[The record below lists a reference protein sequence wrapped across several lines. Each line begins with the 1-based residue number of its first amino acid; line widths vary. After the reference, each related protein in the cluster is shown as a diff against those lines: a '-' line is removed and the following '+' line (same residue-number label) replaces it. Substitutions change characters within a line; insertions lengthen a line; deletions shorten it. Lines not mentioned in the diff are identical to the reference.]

1 MNTPSAHTF
10 PKAQGLY
17 NPAHEHDACGI
28 GFVADIK
35 GRPSFKIV
43 QQALKVLHNLDH
55 RGATGAE
62 VNTGDG
68 AGILMQ
74 LPHSF
79 LKRSCEGLGIH
90 LPEPGDYGVGMVFL
104 PGKRADR
111 LPCEKIVESIV
122 EEEGLKVM
130 GWRKV
135 PTDNSSLGETAI
147 ASEPAVRQIFI
158 ERPAELRTEL
168 DFERKLFVIRRR
180 AAFAVSEADL
190 SEKQKEAF
198 YINSLSSRT
207 IIYKGMLTPSQ
218 LDKFFPELQNSS
230 VQTSIALV
238 HSRFSTNTFPSWKL
252 AHPYRHIIH
261 NGEINTVRGNQNWM
275 HARGSQFKSGLFGDD
290 LQKLLP
296 IVQEEGSDSSKFD
309 NCLEFLRL
317 SGRSMPH
324 AMMMM
329 LPEPWER
336 HEDMDEE
343 KKAFYQYHSCM
354 MEPWDGPASI
364 AFTDGKVVGATLD
377 RNGLRPSRYYVT
389 RDDMIVLASEVGVL
403 DIPADEVLYKERLQP
418 GRMLLIDTEEKRII
432 SDEEIKRSLV
442 REHPYQ
448 QWLKD
453 NLVDFSELTH
463 DLEYK
468 TPEELEHHRIVQ
480 RQKVFGYTYEDLK
493 VNVGPMAEKS
503 LQPVGAMGN
512 DAPIAVLSNKP
523 QLLYNYFKQ
532 LFAQVTN
539 PPIDPIRE
547 ELITSTET
555 YLGAQGNILDPTPE
569 RCRQIMLPSPILTT
583 EEFDKL
589 KHLGNAHFTHKEL
602 PMLFEVEAGAEG
614 LEKSLDELFA
624 SADKAI
630 SEGANIIILSDRA
643 FDKYHAP
650 IPALLAVSGLHHHLI
665 RRGTRTEVSIVLESG
680 EPREVHHFCT
690 LLGFGLDAVN
700 PYMAYESLYDMI
712 EQGLISELTYK
723 QAVKGYNKAVV
734 KGIVKV
740 MSKMGISTIKSYRG
754 AQIFEALGISKGVME
769 KYFTWADSRLEGITL
784 NEIAKEAE
792 MRHERAFP
800 KVRVKGDVLDEGGQY
815 KWRRGGEYHMYN
827 PKTVHTLQF
836 ATRSGD
842 YKLYKDYARMLDEQD
857 DPAPTLRHLLEFRF
871 SSSPV
876 PLEEVE
882 SVESI
887 CKRFKSGAMSYGS
900 ISGEAHEALAI
911 AMNRIG
917 GKSNSGEGGEDD
929 RRYTPD
935 PNGDSRSSATKQA
948 ASGRFGVTSKYLN
961 EAKELQIKMA
971 QGAKPGE
978 GGELPGRK
986 VYPWIAK
993 VRYSTPGVGLIS
1005 PPPHHDI
1012 YSIEDLA
1019 QLIHDLKNANDRADI
1034 NVKLVSLVGIGTIA
1048 AGVSKGKADKILVSG
1063 HDGGTGASPQTSIKH
1078 AGLPWEIGLAEV
1090 HQTLVLN
1097 NLRSRVRL
1105 ETDGQIKTGRDVVL
1119 AALLGGEEFGF
1130 GTSALITLGCI
1141 MMRVCH
1147 LDTCPVGVASQNPD
1161 LRHKFTGDPEYMVN
1175 FMKFIA
1181 QDVREHMAR
1190 LGFRTV
1196 DEMIG
1201 RADRLK
1207 QRKTD
1212 HWKAKLLD
1220 LSPLLYKPSAPA
1232 HVGVRK
1238 LMEQSHG
1245 LENSMDV
1252 QSLLDICA
1260 PALENGQKVTASLPI
1275 KNTNRVVG
1283 TLLGSELT
1291 RRYGEQGL
1299 PEDTIKLNMRG
1310 SAGQSFGAFLTK
1322 GITLELE
1329 GDANDYVGK
1338 GLSGGKLIM
1347 YPDRE
1352 ARFKPEDNIIIGNV
1366 AMYGATGGEAYIRGK
1381 AGERF
1386 CVRNSG
1392 ARAVV
1397 EAVGDHGCEYMTGG
1411 RVVVLG
1417 STGRNFAAGMSGGI
1431 AYVIDEDNSFAR
1443 RCNPEL
1449 VHLEQLEDHQEIT
1462 EVKTMIRRHADYTD
1476 SNRAWKILAKW
1487 DEMVPQFVKVYPK
1500 DFKKMREAIASAKK
1514 MGLSDDQA
1522 ELQAF
1527 YQNKGDYEKAREV
1540 AEGQQA

>member
-1 MNTPSAHTF
+1 
-10 PKAQGLY
+10 
-17 NPAHEHDACGI
+17 
-28 GFVADIK
+28 
-35 GRPSFKIV
+35 
-43 QQALKVLHNLDH
+43 
-55 RGATGAE
+55 
-62 VNTGDG
+62 
-68 AGILMQ
+68 
-74 LPHSF
+74 
-79 LKRSCEGLGIH
+79 
-90 LPEPGDYGVGMVFL
+90 
-104 PGKRADR
+104 
-111 LPCEKIVESIV
+111 
-122 EEEGLKVM
+122 
-130 GWRKV
+130 
-135 PTDNSSLGETAI
+135 
-147 ASEPAVRQIFI
+147 
-158 ERPAELRTEL
+158 
-168 DFERKLFVIRRR
+168 
-180 AAFAVSEADL
+180 
-190 SEKQKEAF
+190 
-198 YINSLSSRT
+198 
-207 IIYKGMLTPSQ
+207 
-218 LDKFFPELQNSS
+218 
-230 VQTSIALV
+230 
-238 HSRFSTNTFPSWKL
+238 
-252 AHPYRHIIH
+252 
-261 NGEINTVRGNQNWM
+261 
-275 HARGSQFKSGLFGDD
+275 
-290 LQKLLP
+290 
-296 IVQEEGSDSSKFD
+296 
-309 NCLEFLRL
+309 
-317 SGRSMPH
+317 
-324 AMMMM
+324 
-329 LPEPWER
+329 
-336 HEDMDEE
+336 
-343 KKAFYQYHSCM
+343 
-354 MEPWDGPASI
+354 
-364 AFTDGKVVGATLD
+364 
-377 RNGLRPSRYYVT
+377 NGLRPSRYYVT

-432 SDEEIKRSLV
+432 SDEEIKRELV
-442 REHPYQ
+442 REHPYK
-448 QWLKD
+448 QWLKE
-453 NLVDFSELTH
+453 NLVDFSEVACKLDYTA
-463 DLEYK
+463 
-468 TPEELEHHRIVQ
+468 PQQLEHHLIVQ

-547 ELITSTET
+547 EMVTSTET
-555 YLGAQGNILDPTPE
+555 YLGAQGNILEATPE

-589 KHLGNAHFTHKEL
+589 KRLGNPNFSHQVL
-602 PMLFEVEAGAEG
+602 PMLFEAESGAEG

-624 SADKAI
+624 AADAAI
-630 SEGANIIILSDRA
+630 ESGANIIILSDRA
-643 FDKYHAP
+643 FDKHHAP

-665 RRGTRTEVSIVLESG
+665 RSGTRTEVSIVLESG

-690 LLGFGLDAVN
+690 LLGFGMDAVN

-754 AQIFEALGISKGVME
+754 AQIFEALGIAKSVMD
-769 KYFTWADSRLEGITL
+769 KYFTWADSRLQGITL
-784 NEIAKEAE
+784 KEIAKEAQ

-815 KWRRGGEYHMYN
+815 KWRRDGEYHMYN

-836 ATRSGD
+836 ATKTGD
-842 YKLYKDYARMLDEQD
+842 YQLYKDYARMLDEQD
-857 DPAPTLRHLLEFRF
+857 DPAPTLRHMLEFKF
-871 SSSPV
+871 SQAPV

-900 ISGEAHEALAI
+900 ISSEAHEALAI

-917 GKSNSGEGGEDD
+917 GKSNSGEGGEDTH
-929 RRYTPD
+929 RYTRD

-948 ASGRFGVTSKYLN
+948 ASGRFGVTSQYLN
-961 EAKELQIKMA
+961 EAQELQIKMA

-993 VRYSTPGVGLIS
+993 VRFSTPGVGLIS

-1078 AGLPWEIGLAEV
+1078 AGMPWEIGLAEV

-1119 AALLGGEEFGF
+1119 AALLGAEEYGF

-1181 QDVREHMAR
+1181 QDVREHMAK
-1190 LGFRTV
+1190 LGFRTI

-1201 RADRLK
+1201 RADRLQ
-1207 QRKTD
+1207 QRRTG

-1220 LSPLLYKPSAPA
+1220 LSPLLYRPQAPP

-1238 LMEQSHG
+1238 LIKQNHG

-1260 PALENGQKVTASLPI
+1260 PALENGHLVRASLPI
-1275 KNTNRVVG
+1275 KNTNRVAG
-1283 TLLGSELT
+1283 TLLGSEVT
-1291 RRYGEQGL
+1291 RRYGARGL
-1299 PEDTIKLNMRG
+1299 PEDTIRLNLRG

-1338 GLSGGKLIM
+1338 GLSGGKLIL

-1352 ARFKPEDNIIIGNV
+1352 ARFKPEENIIIGNV
-1366 AMYGATGGEAYIRGK
+1366 AMYGATSGEAYIRGK

-1392 ARAVV
+1392 VRAVV
-1397 EAVGDHGCEYMTGG
+1397 ESVGDHGCEYMTGG

-1417 STGRNFAAGMSGGI
+1417 TTGRNFAAGMSGGI
-1431 AYVIDEDNSFAR
+1431 AYVIDEDNTFAR
-1443 RCNPEL
+1443 RCNQEL
-1449 VHLEQLEDHQEIT
+1449 VHLERLEDHQEIT

-1476 SNRAWKILAKW
+1476 SNRAWKILARW
-1487 DEMVPQFVKVYPK
+1487 DEMIPRFVKVYP
-1500 DFKKMREAIASAKK
+1500 
-1514 MGLSDDQA
+1514 
-1522 ELQAF
+1522 
-1527 YQNKGDYEKAREV
+1527 
-1540 AEGQQA
+1540 